1 MHNLGVSRNTSDH
14 LIHSLLY
21 TFNICHTFLLGRR
34 KGWVCIKYLV
44 IANPPPLLVCILLP
58 LPVQVTRSPP
68 GCWLPLFC
76 SRTNCPI
83 CRCWLLLEETYDVSD
98 LPVVTLLL
106 ICNYCFGVKTVKS
119 REWSNILVKTF
130 TVPVQARPRPSG
142 PHLGSH
148 TSHVTMCP
156 TKNTNCSFSPSKC
169 NTVRSPERDLS
180 RNCKNSSWM
189 YFTISFFKSASLD

>member
-1 MHNLGVSRNTSDH
+1 M
-14 LIHSLLY
+14 
-21 TFNICHTFLLGRR
+21 
-34 KGWVCIKYLV
+34 
-44 IANPPPLLVCILLP
+44 
-58 LPVQVTRSPP
+58 SPP

-83 CRCWLLLEETYDVSD
+83 CRCCLLLEETYDVSD

-106 ICNYCFGVKTVKS
+106 ICNYCSGVKTVKS

-156 TKNTNCSFSPSKC
+156 TKNTNCSFSPLKC

-189 YFTISFFKSASLD
+189 YFYYLFLYKCKFVTKREESEVDKRYMLSKIHVNIFWLLILTSIFFIYIFPAHKGAFPYD